1 MLACKLCHAL
11 SQEEACPVCGG
22 EMSKE
27 WQGYLEILDP
37 ENSVLAKEMGLLTP
51 GKYALRVR

>member
-11 SQEEACPVCGG
+11 SQEESCPVCGG